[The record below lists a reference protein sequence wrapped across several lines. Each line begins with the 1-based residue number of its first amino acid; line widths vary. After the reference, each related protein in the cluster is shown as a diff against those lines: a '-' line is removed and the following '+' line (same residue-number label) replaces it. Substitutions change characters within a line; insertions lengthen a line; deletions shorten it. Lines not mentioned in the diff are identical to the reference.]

1 MRLLIVADNALAAEA
16 IRREMRHASGFHVTG
31 FVRGRSSCA
40 LAVAQEQPDVVL
52 VDDMRDAGVTLERI
66 AELREAAPGAKLVLL
81 TLRMDPAWL
90 DEARAAGID
99 AAVSKTAQPRSF
111 GTLVRELVRG
121 NVFHAFAPVPDR
133 PTALVHGGRAG
144 MPSLT
149 ARELEIL
156 SLTASGLPNGRIAKR
171 LWVSEQTVK
180 FHLSN
185 IYRKLGVANRTQ
197 ASHVA
202 HQQGL
207 LRPHAVTTPTRDQES
222 VDAAA

>member
-16 IRREMRHASGFHVTG
+16 IRREMRHASGFHVAG

-40 LAVAQEQPDVVL
+40 LAVAQERPDVVL

-90 DEARAAGID
+90 DDARAAGID
-99 AAVSKTAQPRSF
+99 AAVSKTAQPRSL

-133 PTALVHGGRAG
+133 PTALLHGGREG
-144 MPSLT
+144 MPALT

-156 SLTASGLPNGRIAKR
+156 RLVASGLPNGRIAKR

-185 IYRKLGVANRTQ
+185 TYRKLGVANRTQ

-202 HQQGL
+202 HQHGL
-207 LRPHAVTTPTRDQES
+207 LRHAETTPTRHPEN

>member
-52 VDDMRDAGVTLERI
+52 VDDMRDAGGTLERI
-66 AELREAAPGAKLVLL
+66 TELREAVPDAKLVLL
-81 TLRMDPAWL
+81 TLRMDAGWL

-99 AAVSKTAQPRSF
+99 AAVSKSTPPQSL
-111 GTLVRELVRG
+111 GTLLREVVRG
-121 NVFHAFAPVPDR
+121 NLFHAFAPVQGGR
-133 PTALVHGGRAG
+133 TALARGGRPG
-144 MPSLT
+144 MPALT
-149 ARELEIL
+149 AREGEIL
-156 SLTASGLPNGRIAKR
+156 GLAASGLPNGPIAAR

-202 HQQGL
+202 RQHGL
-207 LRPHAVTTPTRDQES
+207 LRPQALTTPARDQAS